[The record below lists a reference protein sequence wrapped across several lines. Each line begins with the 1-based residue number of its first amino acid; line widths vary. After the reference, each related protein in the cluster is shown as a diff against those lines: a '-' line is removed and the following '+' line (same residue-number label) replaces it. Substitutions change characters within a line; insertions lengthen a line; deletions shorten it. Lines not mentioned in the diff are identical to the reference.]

1 MAKQN
6 SQYQQIETFEPLRS
20 EVEAALKKKLCTP
33 KDFEYLRERI
43 YARLHTLVSRTTLM
57 RLWGYVDENV
67 TPRKGTL
74 DILSRFLGYKDWEG
88 FQENA
93 SLLKEQQSSPVMS
106 RKLSVSSD
114 LYIGERLRLT
124 WQPGRVC
131 DVEYIGDLSF
141 RVIASENT
149 RIQPGDTFQCSL
161 IVEGEPL
168 YLDNLRKGDSSSSAK
183 PVAYVCGKKTG
194 VNFEFCVK

>member
-6 SQYQQIETFEPLRS
+6 SQYQQIETYEPLRS

-106 RKLSVSSD
+106 RKLSVKSD

-131 DVEYIGDLSF
+131 DVEYLGNLSF

-168 YLDNLRKGDSSSSAK
+168 YLDNLRKGESSSSAK

>member
-1 MAKQN
+1 MEKQN
-6 SQYQQIETFEPLRS
+6 SQYQQIETYELLRS

-57 RLWGYVDENV
+57 RLWGYVDEEV

-74 DILSRFLGYKDWEG
+74 DILSRFLGYQDWESY
-88 FQENA
+88 QENA
-93 SLLKEQQSSPVMS
+93 SLPKEQQSSPVMS
-106 RKLSVSSD
+106 RKLNVNSD

-124 WQPGRVC
+124 WQPDRVC
-131 DVEYIGDLSF
+131 DVEYLGNLSF

-168 YLDNLRKGDSSSSAK
+168 YLDNLKQGEMPAI
-183 PVAYVCGKKTG
+183 AYVCGKKTG
-194 VNFEFCVK
+194 VRFELA